1 MKLVQS
7 IETDVVIFGFGKITK
22 NIITKIQKTNTSII
36 CVTDNAFSQIENNGC
51 EDVKFLT
58 RAEIVKTELQSKNIL
73 FSWRNADP
81 LFENSGKLEQWIKS
95 NRFTCS
101 QSFLLSSASV
111 YAESNLAINES
122 QKNLDLISPINGK
135 LALES
140 VLLELM
146 RVKSIFHTNLRIS
159 NAYGPDLD
167 YGFIAA
173 LCKAVNSQTPVKIFT
188 GREVIRDYISINDVV
203 FAVSQILE
211 ADFPFLNINISTGR
225 GNSISQ
231 VLEMFEGLGH
241 FFENRINVLPK
252 SDIVSSSIL
261 DCTLLASLI
270 DWKPID
276 LAQGIQE
283 LLIL

>member
-1 MKLVQS
+1 
-7 IETDVVIFGFGKITK
+7 
-22 NIITKIQKTNTSII
+22 
-36 CVTDNAFSQIENNGC
+36 
-51 EDVKFLT
+51 
-58 RAEIVKTELQSKNIL
+58 
-73 FSWRNADP
+73 
-81 LFENSGKLEQWIKS
+81 
-95 NRFTCS
+95 
-101 QSFLLSSASV
+101 
-111 YAESNLAINES
+111 
-122 QKNLDLISPINGK
+122 LDLISPINGK